1 MKAKLIIEGKEIEIE
16 ISEEEYKKLQ
26 PSEEKKTGYER
37 VSESDIYFYAN
48 SRGYVET
55 CTEDCYDIDNEYYES
70 ANYYSDKTVAEN
82 NARADK
88 LMRQLRRFA
97 VEHRERGVDFNNTKT
112 EKYYIYYNYD
122 YNELRTTFMFY
133 AKHFGVI
140 QFDSKETIETTI
152 KLTINIAEDK
162 YKFYYYG
169 EYRYRYN
176 TMIKDLGIQYEIY
189 ENEMDFYKDCHKAE
203 FYKDYNDKYFLN

>member
-26 PSEEKKTGYER
+26 SEEEKKTGYER

-55 CTEDCYDIDNEYYES
+55 CTEDYYSVDNEYYES
-70 ANYYSDKTVAEN
+70 ANYYSDKPVAEN

-97 VEHRERGVDFNNTKT
+97 VEHRECGVSFDDINI
-112 EKYYIYYNYD
+112 EKYYICYD
-122 YNELRTTFMFY
+122 YDDNELRVSFVFCTRN
-133 AKHFGVI
+133 FGVI
-140 QFDSKETIETTI
+140 HFDSEETVNAAI
-152 KLTINIAEDK
+152 DK
-162 YKFYYYG
+162 FHDELIWYFT
-169 EYRYRYN
+169 E
-176 TMIKDLGIQYEIY
+176 
-189 ENEMDFYKDCHKAE
+189 YKDS
-203 FYKDYNDKYFLN
+203 L